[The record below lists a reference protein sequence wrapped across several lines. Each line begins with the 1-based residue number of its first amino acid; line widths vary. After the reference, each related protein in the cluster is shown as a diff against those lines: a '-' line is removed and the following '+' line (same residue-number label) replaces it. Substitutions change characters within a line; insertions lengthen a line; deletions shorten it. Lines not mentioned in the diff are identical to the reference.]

1 MKYFSEIRSKT
12 PKGDLVY
19 SKKHKK
25 VKCSVYKTT
34 KGFEAYIDGDHLDTF
49 RSEKDAVKSI
59 ETAIKELF

>member
-1 MKYFSEIRSKT
+1 MKYFTEIRSKT

-19 SKKHKK
+19 NKKHKK

-34 KGFEAYIDGDHLDTF
+34 KGFESYIDGDHLDTF